1 VVYMGRRTFPAL
13 AARLIEQGMAAD
25 TPALIG
31 ESLGRADEHLVRTTV
46 AELAGR
52 LGESDTAGKATVIL
66 FGPLG
71 KGLA

>member
-1 VVYMGRRTFPAL
+1 
-13 AARLIEQGMAAD
+13 MAAD